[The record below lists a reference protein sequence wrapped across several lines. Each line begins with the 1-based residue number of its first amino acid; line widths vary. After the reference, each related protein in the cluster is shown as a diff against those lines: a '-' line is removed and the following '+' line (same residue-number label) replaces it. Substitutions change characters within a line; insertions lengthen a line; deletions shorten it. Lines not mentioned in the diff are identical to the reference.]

1 MLIIIIVRRRM
12 IIMISIMIMMLFV
25 DWCMIVMYF
34 VGYDDVWLVI
44 CWFVE
49 EIGWVIIW
57 IEKGNLFEVCLLFF
71 VVWNSILLI

>member
-1 MLIIIIVRRRM
+1 MLIMIIVRRRV

-49 EIGWVIIW
+49 EIGWVFIC

-71 VVWNSILLI
+71 VVWNKI